1 MPANDGILIVVP
13 TPIGNR
19 EDITLRA
26 LRALREADL
35 IACEDTR
42 HSGLLME
49 FYEVHAPLISYEKFN
64 EEARSGDILD
74 RVAEGKKVCLVSD
87 AGMPGISD
95 PGAILIRHAIDR
107 GLPFTVL
114 PGPSAA
120 DTCFVASGLGEGT
133 YAFLGFLPRK
143 GKERREALE
152 SLDRMEMAA
161 VIYEAPHRIRKT
173 LEEFGQRW
181 PERRMALL
189 REWTKTYEER
199 QSFLGKEAG
208 DLDVVEKGEF
218 VLVLEGAEPNEE
230 SPGMDQVMDRLR
242 TLIDQ
247 GRSTKDAVKEVA
259 EWSGLAKN
267 DLYQEALNITKK
279 K

>member
-1 MPANDGILIVVP
+1 MPENMGVLIVVP

-19 EDITLRA
+19 EDITLRS
-26 LRALREADL
+26 LKVLREADL

-42 HSGLLME
+42 HSGPLMDY
-49 FYEVHAPLISYEKFN
+49 YEVHAPLISYEKFN
-64 EEARSGDILD
+64 EETRSQEILD
-74 RVAEGKKVCLVSD
+74 RVAEGKKVCLISD

-95 PGAILIRHAIDR
+95 PGSILIRHAIDR

-120 DTCFVASGLGEGT
+120 DACFVASGLGRGT

-143 GKERREALE
+143 GRERREALE
-152 SLDRMEMAA
+152 NLDRMEMAA

-173 LEEFGQRW
+173 VDEFGKRW

-189 REWTKTYEER
+189 REWTKAHEER
-199 QSFLGKEAG
+199 LSFLGKEVEEI
-208 DLDVVEKGEF
+208 DLVEKGEF
-218 VLVLEGAEPNEE
+218 VLVLEGRDPEE
-230 SPGMDQVMDRLR
+230 EAPDMDRVVDRLQ

-247 GRSTKDAVKEVA
+247 GWSTKDAVKEVA
-259 EWSGLAKN
+259 KWSGLAKN
-267 DLYQEALNITKK
+267 DLYQEALNITKMK
-279 K
+279 